1 MIQLKDLVIILYQHN
16 FKITYISIIIFNIN
30 MYMLI
35 FFMMDIYYSVI
46 YFFVLEKKKK
56 QSEQWEGLV
65 QSQLSITW
73 KKLLIISE
81 KNIITG
87 EIENICH
94 QRKSGRRGG
103 IWFLKKIKHPFQIF
117 HYFPWG
123 HFVKVKVPAILL
135 LVAWPRGWK

>member
-1 MIQLKDLVIILYQHN
+1 
-16 FKITYISIIIFNIN
+16 

-87 EIENICH
+87 NWRN
-94 QRKSGRRGG
+94 RKYLPSKEKRTERRN
-103 IWFLKKIKHPFQIF
+103 LIF
-117 HYFPWG
+117 
-123 HFVKVKVPAILL
+123 
-135 LVAWPRGWK
+135 

>member
-1 MIQLKDLVIILYQHN
+1 
-16 FKITYISIIIFNIN
+16 

-46 YFFVLEKKKK
+46 YFFVLEIKKK

-87 EIENICH
+87 NWRN
-94 QRKSGRRGG
+94 RKYLPSK
-103 IWFLKKIKHPFQIF
+103 KKIF
-117 HYFPWG
+117 
-123 HFVKVKVPAILL
+123 
-135 LVAWPRGWK
+135 